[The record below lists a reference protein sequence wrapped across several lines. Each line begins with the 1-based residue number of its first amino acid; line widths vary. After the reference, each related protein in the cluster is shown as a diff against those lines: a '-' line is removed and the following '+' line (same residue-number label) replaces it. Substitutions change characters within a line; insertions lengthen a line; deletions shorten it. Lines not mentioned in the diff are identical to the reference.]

1 MSSGR
6 KAPASESA
14 RKQHRGRQVGL
25 SKFEKGKKR
34 DTDQEWGKL
43 AVLNLGGGFWKVTV
57 IFSSTASK
65 KTLGN

>member
-1 MSSGR
+1 MSWGR

-43 AVLNLGGGFWKVTV
+43 AVLNLGGFWKVTV